1 MDADGRV
8 YIHARLLKVRIVLRC
23 RVQPELFPRCSP
35 PPRSV
40 WEPLTRLN
48 GSSRRSAPSER
59 TSSSW
64 GRFPLSEPGPSI
76 GRRQV
81 ATTHD
86 ETSTQSGSCRCR
98 VTMIGRLVDAGLPA
112 AFVLATDAALA
123 LGARLCRAVSTFMD
137 EPYVLVEDA
146 WAWQIPRGS
155 AGWPP
160 HRGMSAL
167 LERPRPE
174 LLNTWV
180 ALSDASIDRSCMH
193 FVRLDEDP
201 NYPDTLASI
210 DLGSPL
216 TTRPAPLTAGEAL
229 VWNANI
235 LHWGGSCSLE
245 AAGARVSCS
254 FSLVRADALSAMG
267 VRPLSTDL
275 TPLERIDFVA
285 GQIATYGD
293 GQRDVSNERLQ
304 WAKATVA
311 LREHI
316 LFPRP

>member
-1 MDADGRV
+1 MFSASPLRLGAPDASE
-8 YIHARLLKVRIVLRC
+8 RLFAKVGALGEDL
-23 RVQPELFPRCSP
+23 QLMG
-35 PPRSV
+35 SV
-40 WEPLTRLN
+40 PALGT
-48 GSSRRSAPSER
+48 GAIDRSAAGGDDARRDLHAIGFVPLPRQCSASV
-59 TSSSW
+59 SSS
-64 GRFPLSEPGPSI
+64 L
-76 GRRQV
+76 
-81 ATTHD
+81 
-86 ETSTQSGSCRCR
+86 

-293 GQRDVSNERLQ
+293 GQRDVSSGRRPRWRSASTSSSPVRKER
-304 WAKATVA
+304 
-311 LREHI
+311 
-316 LFPRP
+316 